1 LELWRG
7 FLLMA
12 NATAFM
18 SVGIMLVAAC
28 FTGGVDNVIQDN
40 HHG

>member
-18 SVGIMLVAAC
+18 TGGIMQVAAS
-28 FTGGVDNVIQDN
+28 FTGGEDKVIQDN